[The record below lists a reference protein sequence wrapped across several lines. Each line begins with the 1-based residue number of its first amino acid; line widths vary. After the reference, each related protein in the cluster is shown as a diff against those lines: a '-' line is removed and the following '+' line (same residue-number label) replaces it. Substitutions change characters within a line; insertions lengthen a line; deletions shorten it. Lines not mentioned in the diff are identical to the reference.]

1 MCAIYQ
7 DDGVTDGRMID
18 GLSRRR
24 LLAGAGVLASSV
36 ALGGVAGASRDGANG
51 ADAVDELP
59 LRWNRTYSDATY
71 NGATSVVEGDDGL
84 VVLGQSGGQPTGI
97 PGWLFGA
104 DATSGA
110 GEWMETIANEESQR
124 RPTFQDHVPAVDGGG
139 YALLGMAAQSGTVA
153 LVRTGADGAI
163 EWWQTYES
171 DSGGD
176 GSGGLLARDVIAS
189 ADGYVLA
196 GTDVQDGSASGL
208 VVRVGPEGDER
219 SRARLFTDRQSE
231 ILSVV
236 PDGDGYVGT
245 AAVRES
251 ADGQATIRSVVFRA
265 DANDEVQWREAFT
278 APSEDA
284 ALAQNQLVDIA
295 PAGDG
300 YVAAGFAASRTLD
313 TFDGWVLS
321 VDASGSQRA
330 TRRLS
335 PQPATRFSAVADT
348 ADGTVVAGQGS
359 ESATAQTGVGVVG
372 ELDDDLEGNWSR
384 TVSVGATNNVR
395 DVIGTAD
402 GGVALAGITQYQSR
416 SADPR
421 SEAWLV
427 KLGGDDAPQVTA
439 TAPST
444 DAPSSTATAT
454 PSPTPTATPSPT
466 PSPTPEPTD
475 DATATATPT
484 ATVPET
490 AGPDPTETT
499 AGDGPGF
506 GVGAAVAA
514 LGGTALYERVRD
526 ED

>member
-1 MCAIYQ
+1 
-7 DDGVTDGRMID
+7 MID

-24 LLAGAGVLASSV
+24 LLAGAGVLASGV
-36 ALGGVAGASRDGANG
+36 ALGGVAGASRGADAND

-110 GEWMETIANEESQR
+110 GEWLETIANEEGQR
-124 RPTFQDHVPAVDGGG
+124 RPTFQDHVPAVDGNG

-163 EWWQTYES
+163 QWWQTFES
-171 DSGGD
+171 DAED
-176 GSGGLLARDVIAS
+176 GSGALLARDVIRS
-189 ADGYVLA
+189 DDGYVVA
-196 GTDVQDGSASGL
+196 GAEVRSGSASGL

-219 SRARLFTDRQSE
+219 SRTRLFADQQSE
-231 ILSVV
+231 LLSVV

-245 AAVRES
+245 AVVQVS
-251 ADGQATIRSVVFRA
+251 SGGQASVRSVVFRA
-265 DANDEVQWREAFT
+265 DANDEIQWRETFT
-278 APSEDA
+278 APNDGTS
-284 ALAQNQLVDIA
+284 LAQNQLVDIA

-300 YVAAGFAASRTLD
+300 YVAAGFAASRSLD

-335 PQPATRFSAVADT
+335 PQPATRFSAVANT
-348 ADGTVVAGQGS
+348 ADGTVVAGQGG

-372 ELDDDLEGNWSR
+372 ELGDGLEANWSR

-402 GGVALAGITQYQSR
+402 GGVALAGITQYQSQ

-439 TAPST
+439 TAPGTDTSST
-444 DAPSSTATAT
+444 ATPSPTATAT
-454 PSPTPTATPSPT
+454 PSPTPTAT

-506 GVGAAVAA
+506 GVGAALAA